1 MALAALLVLLSATT
15 VPPLGRGRT
24 ERETVPAPL
33 AAPPVRAASDPASA
47 LRGERVLLVGDSLAL
62 TTNPY
67 LGLRLQELGASY
79 AAEAVGGSGLASPD
93 FFDWKAR
100 APHLILIHRPTIV
113 VVEFCC
119 NYTGP
124 YKRGPDGKS
133 ILPGSKE
140 FRELWAAEAA
150 DFAKIVT
157 AGGARLYWAVTP
169 PTPARGAIVDD
180 VNQSTFAAALRA
192 DPPIRLLRWDLA
204 LTGGTGEYRSTI
216 DVDGTPTAVRMPD
229 QVHFTAAGSDLA
241 ARTTVDAILADGP
254 GRWGPFD
261 RPDALAAQLQVDFAG
276 PVDRQAAE
284 AAGTRLVNG
293 YQTVPELLHEAAFG
307 DRWGGPGAP
316 LVRLHRTVRGSLP
329 SDAWLRAAIAR
340 AAVGVPLEDEATE
353 LLTSNGSVDWF
364 ELDQA
369 AFLDRLFERALG
381 HPPDAED
388 RSRWSRRTGDDA
400 GRTAAIAEVVR
411 SDEAVAHHAGEAGT
425 TLVFTGMLH
434 RSPTRAELDRWG
446 PEVAAGRADAL
457 TVELL
462 GSREYAERLPVVRR
476 KPVGGGVVGGLP
488 VEPGDAP
495 WMVSLVERGA
505 DPVRDTLCAGALI
518 DPRWVLTTAA
528 CVDKRP
534 STSLEVVVGDT
545 RAGPFSAE
553 VIGVESL
560 RIDRALQPRTLEGGP
575 ALLRLRSPARN
586 RPIALAQ
593 PDESDTGQGPR
604 SLVGWSQTAGGRFGP
619 PHAAPLD
626 GDHDDDCAA
635 AYGDAFEPETMM
647 CAGVAGGGIDACQ
660 GGAPV
665 VVGTGKRQ
673 RLAGLTAWGVGC
685 GRAGTPGVAMRLS
698 GYAGT
703 LDLDTYVPPFSSS
716 VQATTVLF
724 QAVINRTPTP
734 AELERWAPLLQA
746 KTVGPEDLVAWL
758 CNSGETDTL
767 PSVVRWWVAV
777 TGKPPSLAMVALW
790 RIALTATQDP
800 ADLIQIVL
808 EDVEIAPILDA
819 GDDRTFVAASYRS
832 ALDREPTTAE
842 LDKAA
847 QDLRTGR
854 TTRSGLVRRLAD
866 SDEGRARLQPSA
878 DAVLVTTALFRRQV
892 TDEEYEDWVEGSR
905 SGTLTRDR
913 VEKMLRSPEFVDQ
926 Y

>member
-1 MALAALLVLLSATT
+1 MAVAALVVLASATM
-15 VPPLGRGRT
+15 VPPLGRGRV
-24 ERETVPAPL
+24 ERETVPATLSP
-33 AAPPVRAASDPASA
+33 PPVRAASDRASL

-67 LGLRLQELGASY
+67 LGLRVRELGASY

-124 YKRGPDGKS
+124 YKRGPDGKP

-150 DFAKIVT
+150 EFAKIVT

-180 VNQSTFAAALRA
+180 VNESTFTAALRA

-204 LTGGTGEYRSTI
+204 LTGGTGDFRSSI
-216 DVDGTPTAVRMPD
+216 EIDGTPTPVRMPD

-241 ARTTVDAILADGP
+241 ARTTVDAILDDGP

-261 RPDALAAQLQVDFAG
+261 RPEALAAQLQVDFAG
-276 PVDRQAAE
+276 PDDPKAAG

-293 YQTVPELLHEAAFG
+293 YQTVPELLHESAFG

-329 SDAWLRAAIAR
+329 TDAWLRAAVAR
-340 AAVGVPLEDEATE
+340 AAGGDTLEDEAAE
-353 LLTSNGSVDWF
+353 LLGSNGSADWAD
-364 ELDQA
+364 LDQE

-381 HPPDAED
+381 RPPDAAD
-388 RSRWSRRTGDDA
+388 RSTWNRRTGDET
-400 GRTAAIAEVVR
+400 GRTEAIVAVVR
-411 SDEAVAHHAGEAGT
+411 SEEAAEHHAGEVDT
-425 TLVFTGMLH
+425 TLVFDGMLH
-434 RSPTRAELDRWG
+434 RPPTRAELDRWA
-446 PEVAAGRADAL
+446 PEVGAGGADTL
-457 TVELL
+457 LVELL
-462 GSREYAERLPVVRR
+462 GSTEYAARLPVVRR

-488 VEPGDAP
+488 VEPGNAP

-518 DPRWVLTTAA
+518 DPRWVVTTAA

-560 RIDRALQPRTLEGGP
+560 RTDPALQSRTLEGGP
-575 ALLRLRSPARN
+575 ALLRLSSPARN
-586 RPIALAQ
+586 RPIALAE
-593 PDESDTGQGPR
+593 PDENDAGQGPV
-604 SLVGWSQTAGGRFGP
+604 SLVGWSQTAGGRFGA

-635 AYGDAFEPETMM
+635 AYGGAFEPETMM
-647 CAGVAGGGIDACQ
+647 CAGVAGGGVDACQ

-665 VVGTGKRQ
+665 VVGSGKRQ

-685 GRAGTPGVAMRLS
+685 GRAGSPGVAMRLS
-698 GYAGT
+698 GYAST

-734 AELERWAPLLQA
+734 AELERWAPLMQA
-746 KTVGPEDLVAWL
+746 RTVGPEDLVAWL

-777 TGKPPSLAMVALW
+777 TGKPPSLEIVALW

-800 ADLIQIVL
+800 ANLIEIVL
-808 EDVEIAPILDA
+808 EDVDIEPILDA
-819 GDDRTFVAASYRS
+819 GDDRTFAQASYRS
-832 ALDREPTTAE
+832 ALGREPTAAE
-842 LDKAA
+842 LTKAA

-854 TTRSGLVRRLAD
+854 TTRSGFVRSLSD
-866 SDEGRARLQPSA
+866 GDEGRARLQPSA

-892 TDEEYEDWVEGSR
+892 TDEEYEDWVDGAR

-913 VEKMLRSPEFVDQ
+913 VRKMLRSPEFVDQ